1 MSRAVEL
8 PREDREDLQ
17 DLADSDL
24 PAADLAEKLL
34 TIADETED

>member
-1 MSRAVEL
+1 MNEKVNEH
-8 PREDREDLQ
+8 REDLEA
-17 DLADSDL
+17 LTETDL